1 MQKKKVF
8 IIMPFDVE
16 FNELYVFIKKQIEK
30 GNSFQVFRADD
41 LVNQQN
47 ILKDIV
53 QSINTSDLIIA
64 DLTDLNPNV
73 FYELGLAH
81 ALRKNVILLT
91 QDIQELPFDLRSY
104 RVIEYSTHFSKVK
117 ELEEKLNDIITKLI
131 EEKLSFGSPITDW
144 IPLQECYKME
154 IDNESNIK
162 KTENDVFMTK
172 LQKDDISIVNGFLDF
187 IADIEESMAE
197 LTDILKEFSQKTE
210 KMGNELGS
218 KTKEIEKAWKSPS
231 SGTASH
237 VRKLARKTASIM
249 NSYGIFASEHNKK
262 YEELWR
268 IFEDSLSK
276 LIISD
281 LMGKTEENINS
292 FIEFLDALEGIKGS
306 IVVARGHFQL
316 MGKAASE
323 LKGLQK
329 DISRASSLIEREVNI
344 FIGHLDKSMSTLDRA
359 LTIGKEQIKK
369 FSK

>member
-30 GNSFQVFRADD
+30 DSSFQVFRADD

-53 QSINTSDLIIA
+53 QSINISDLIIA
-64 DLTDLNPNV
+64 DLTDLNANV

-117 ELEEKLNDIITKLI
+117 ELEEKLNDIITKLK
-131 EEKLSFGSPITDW
+131 EDKVSFGSPVTDW
-144 IPLQECYKME
+144 IPLQEYNKME
-154 IDNESNIK
+154 VDDDSNIK
-162 KTENDVFMTK
+162 KTEDDVTMVQP
-172 LQKDDISIVNGFLDF
+172 QKEDVSVVNGFLDF
-187 IADIEESMAE
+187 IADIDESMAE
-197 LTDILKEFSQKTE
+197 LTDILQEFSQQTE
-210 KMGNELGS
+210 KMGNEIGS
-218 KTKEIEKAWKSPS
+218 KTKEIEETWKNPS
-231 SGTASH
+231 SGTASY

-249 NSYGIFASEHNKK
+249 NSYGIFASGHNKK
-262 YEELWR
+262 YEELWG
-268 IFEDSLSK
+268 IFDDSLSK

-281 LMGKTEENINS
+281 LIGKTEENLS
-292 FIEFLDALEGIKGS
+292 GFIEFLEAIEGIKGS
-306 IVVARGHFQL
+306 IIIARDQFQL
-316 MGKAASE
+316 MVKASSE
-323 LKGLQK
+323 LKGIQK
-329 DISRASSLIEREVNI
+329 DISRASTLIEREVNI

-359 LTIGKEQIKK
+359 LAIGKDHIKK
-369 FSK
+369 FS